1 MRDGFGVLMNV
12 KTIAGTVRWRLAP
25 PGFVL
30 SVAILALPCL
40 AAPHITSAAP
50 LAVHLYRDSVGMAH
64 IYSAKEEGGFYGLGY
79 ATGEDRLIQVLTW
92 YVAVRGELAA
102 TFGPKTPVL
111 PGDSLELGGS
121 GNAGPLEDAVAND
134 LNARRFQLLEIAR
147 RNVPLLP
154 AQYRRDLQA
163 YVAGLNAYMRANP
176 GKTPAWA
183 PRMEPALPLALI
195 HLMVPEQAQV
205 CDARRASDR
214 QSAVAAVPD
223 PALQSSAG
231 PLGGSNA
238 WAIAGTHTADGH
250 VIFESDSHGPIEAYG
265 SLFHPYRIKAGA
277 LDITAIG
284 PAGTALFLFGY
295 TPHFAWGITE
305 GPRYPADCYRIST
318 EPGSPRH
325 YRYDG
330 KLRTI
335 SAEPYTIAVKGGAPV
350 TGTFEYTRLNGV
362 ISPVMAREGNIAYAV
377 SYASAERI
385 GLGAGEYYHMATA
398 RNLTELQAALAQ
410 RDAYPANLLI
420 GGADGTTMFIRPG
433 RIPVRAPGVDATHTL
448 DGNHSAT
455 AWRGIHSYKDALKLI
470 NPPQGYLANTNVS
483 PDMMFPQSPLKPAD
497 YPAYFAF
504 APGQTNSR
512 QQRLIE
518 LLDGRSNIRVDE
530 ARAIAMD
537 ETIPD
542 ARPWGAAI
550 AAVANVRP
558 DLVASLP
565 SEPSSYL
572 GDLESFDG
580 AFAKESRGA
589 LDYYEM
595 RTVLRDRHHDFADAL
610 DEAIQSGGG
619 LSADQ
624 QNLLFKGILEAH
636 QVLLEKYGRA
646 DFAWGEVHRVGRG
659 GVDLPVGGGVS
670 MNDASLRAL
679 QFRQDE
685 TGAKLRLTGGQRVP
699 FLVHFTAAGPQAYA
713 QALWGISNDPES
725 IHFSDQAHLASDKI
739 LRPVPQSIPALIRE
753 QATETELLLS
763 DNELGHR

>member
-1 MRDGFGVLMNV
+1 MRDSFEALKNV
-12 KTIAGTVRWRLAP
+12 KTTAGTIQWRRTR

-30 SVAILALPCL
+30 SGAILALPYL
-40 AAPHITSAAP
+40 AAPHIASAAP
-50 LAVHLYRDSVGMAH
+50 LEVHLYRDSVGMAH
-64 IYSAKEEGGFYGLGY
+64 IYSAKEEGGFFGLGY

-102 TFGPKTPVL
+102 TFGSKTPVL
-111 PGDSLELGGS
+111 TGDSHALGGP
-121 GNAGPLEDAVAND
+121 GNAGPLEDAVASD
-134 LNARRFQLLEIAR
+134 VNARRFQLLEIAR

-176 GKTPAWA
+176 SKTPAWA
-183 PRMEPALPLALI
+183 PRLEPALPLALI
-195 HLMVPEQAQV
+195 HLMVPEPAQV

-214 QSAVAAVPD
+214 QSAVAAAAD
-223 PALQSSAG
+223 PAPQGSTG

-238 WAIAGTHTADGH
+238 WAIAGAHAADGH

-265 SLFHPYRIKAGA
+265 TLFYPYRIKAGA
-277 LDITAIG
+277 LDITAIA

-305 GPRYPADCYRIST
+305 GPRYPADCYRISV

-325 YRYDG
+325 YRFDG

-335 SAEPYTIAVKGGAPV
+335 SAEPYTIAVKNGAPV
-350 TGTFEYTRLNGV
+350 RGTFEYTRLNGV
-362 ISPVMAREGNIAYAV
+362 ISPVLAREGNIAYAV

-385 GLGAGEYYHMATA
+385 GLGAGEYYRMATA
-398 RNLTELQAALAQ
+398 RNLTELQTALAQ

-420 GGADGTTMFIRPG
+420 GGADGTMMFIRPG
-433 RIPVRAPGVDATHTL
+433 RIPVRPPGVDATHTL
-448 DGNHSAT
+448 DGNHSAS
-455 AWRGIHSYKDALKLI
+455 AWRGIHSYRDALKLI
-470 NPPQGYLANTNVS
+470 NPSQGYLANTNVS

-518 LLDGRSNIRVDE
+518 LLDGRSNVTVDE

-537 ETIPD
+537 ETIPE

-550 AAVANVRP
+550 AAVAHVRP
-558 DLVASLP
+558 DLVAALP
-565 SEPSSYL
+565 SETSPYL
-572 GDLESFDG
+572 GDLETFDG
-580 AFAKESRGA
+580 AFAKDSRGA
-589 LDYYEM
+589 LDYYEL
-595 RTVLRDRHHDFADAL
+595 RTVLRDRHRDAAEAL
-610 DEAIQSGGG
+610 DRTIQSGSG

-624 QNLLFKGILEAH
+624 QDLLFQAIAEAR
-636 QVLLEKYGRA
+636 QVLVEKYGRA
-646 DFAWGEVHRVGRG
+646 DLAWGEVHRVGRG
-659 GVDLPVGGGVS
+659 GVDLPVGGGIS

-679 QFRQDE
+679 QFAGDPG
-685 TGAKLRLTGGQRVP
+685 TGKQRLTGGQRVP
-699 FLVHFTAAGPQAYA
+699 FLVHFTVAGPQAYT
-713 QALWGISNDPES
+713 QALWGISDDPGS
-725 IHFSDQAHLASDKI
+725 AHFSDQARFASDKI
-739 LRPVPQSIPALIRE
+739 LRPIAQSIPALMRE
-753 QATETELLLS
+753 QATETVLS
-763 DNELGHR
+763 FPEGEHGQP